1 MEKER
6 NTLEIGKKE
15 ADMYLR
21 KEREVAQEQ
30 ALLYQFYL
38 YEGRKSNEKV
48 TRQLEDTNKR
58 LEETRVDVGLGGEA

>member
-38 YEGRKSNEKV
+38 SEGRKSNETV
-48 TRQLEDTNKR
+48 TRQLADTNKR
-58 LEETRVDVGLGGEA
+58 LEETRVGVGLGGEA

>member
-1 MEKER
+1 
-6 NTLEIGKKE
+6 
-15 ADMYLR
+15 MYLR

-48 TRQLEDTNKR
+48 TRQLEETNTK
-58 LEETRVDVGLGGEA
+58 LEETRVRVRERGEA

>member
-48 TRQLEDTNKR
+48 TRQLEETNTK
-58 LEETRVDVGLGGEA
+58 LEETRVGVRERGEE

>member
-15 ADMYLR
+15 ADLYLR

-30 ALLYQFYL
+30 GTLYQFYL
-38 YEGRKSNEKV
+38 YEGRKKKEAVSNQLDET
-48 TRQLEDTNKR
+48 TRK
-58 LEETRVDVGLGGEA
+58 LEETRVSVGCDE

>member
-30 ALLYQFYL
+30 LYQFYL

-48 TRQLEDTNKR
+48 TRQLADTNKR
-58 LEETRVDVGLGGEA
+58 LEETRVGVGLGGEA

>member
-15 ADMYLR
+15 ADLYLR

-30 ALLYQFYL
+30 GTLYQFYL
-38 YEGRKSNEKV
+38 YEGRKKTEAGSS
-48 TRQLEDTNKR
+48 QLEETTHK
-58 LEETRVDVGLGGEA
+58 LEETRVSVGRDA

>member
-1 MEKER
+1 
-6 NTLEIGKKE
+6 
-15 ADMYLR
+15 MYLR

-48 TRQLEDTNKR
+48 TRQLADTNKR
-58 LEETRVDVGLGGEA
+58 LEETRVGVGLGGEA

>member
-15 ADMYLR
+15 ADLYLR

-30 ALLYQFYL
+30 GMLYQFYL
-38 YEGRKSNEKV
+38 YEGRKKGKV
-48 TRQLEDTNKR
+48 LSTQLEETTHK
-58 LEETRVDVGLGGEA
+58 LEETRVSAGCDE

>member
-48 TRQLEDTNKR
+48 TRQLEETNTK
-58 LEETRVDVGLGGEA
+58 LEETRVEVRERGEA

>member
-15 ADMYLR
+15 ADLYLR

-30 ALLYQFYL
+30 GTLYQFYL
-38 YEGRKSNEKV
+38 YEGRKKTEAVSS
-48 TRQLEDTNKR
+48 QLEETTYK
-58 LEETRVDVGLGGEA
+58 LEETRVSVGRDA